1 MLSTSYMK
9 TKRQNEIVNTTTHF
23 IGLLLSIFALVLMLI
38 KSNNTGNVVST
49 VSAVIFGMSM
59 IVLYA
64 ASSIYHYVSK
74 LRLKFYLNKIDHS
87 AIYLLIAGTYTPF
100 TLLVLPGA
108 WGWSIFGIVW
118 NLALAGII
126 FKIFWYRQKYK
137 AISAIAYVL
146 MGLVIVVAIK
156 PLVGNLHS
164 NGVFWLVAGGVSY
177 IGGVFFYLSKK
188 IKFSHGIFHLFV
200 LLGTYCHFHAIYY
213 YVLPQ

>member
-1 MLSTSYMK
+1 MLTTSYVK
-9 TKRQNEIVNTTTHF
+9 IKRQNEIVNTTTHF
-23 IGLLLSIFALVLMLI
+23 IGLLLSILALILMLI
-38 KSNNTGNVVST
+38 KSSNSGNVLST
-49 VSAVIFGMSM
+49 VSAVIFGTSM

-118 NLALAGII
+118 SLALAGII

-156 PLVGNLHS
+156 PLANNLHE
-164 NGVFWLVAGGVSY
+164 NGVFWLIAGGVSY
-177 IGGVFFYLSKK
+177 IVGVFFYLSKK
-188 IKFSHGIFHLFV
+188 IKYTHGIFHLFV
-200 LLGTYCHFHAIYY
+200 LLGSYCHFYAIYQ